1 MQKYRLWLDDM
12 RPIPEWMDNPNC
24 VWYISAEGLIKDLE
38 RIYNLF
44 SLSDIEYI
52 SLDNDLGE
60 GCLEGY
66 QVLDWLESLQIPI
79 PFGIHIHTSN
89 PVARERMRAIIQR
102 NGWKEVYR

>member
-12 RPIPEWMDNPNC
+12 RPIPEWMDNSNC

-89 PVARERMRAIIQR
+89 PVARERMRAIIQH
-102 NGWKEVYR
+102 NGWKEVF